1 MNRILCY
8 LEYMTP
14 GLAAG
19 ALAWLL
25 FRLRRGR
32 TGGGPRSWAMLLFW
46 MYSGGMAVI
55 TLAPEP
61 WWVNFALGGS
71 REPYFDLSGLA
82 YRVSLIPFS
91 QPDTLFN
98 LIGNIVMFLPFG
110 FFAAL
115 LWRGFGWKR
124 ALALGLGITCGIECW
139 QLFVGRYF
147 DIDDIILNTLGVLYI
162 VENGGESVQSMAD
175 LKGKTIAAAGKGSTP
190 EFGLRYLLEQNGL
203 DPDRDV
209 AVDWKSEHAECVAA
223 LAAGTADIALL
234 PQPFVTVAQGKLENL
249 RVALDL
255 TEEWDALDNGSAMI
269 TGVAVARR
277 DLVEERPELVEKFL
291 MEYAG
296 SVEWVHE
303 NTAGAA
309 ELVAQNGII
318 ESPAIA
324 EKALPRCNIVCLTG
338 QEMYEKLS
346 GYLQVLA
353 EAAPE
358 SVGGVLPRDD
368 FYYGA

>member
-1 MNRILCY
+1 MK
-8 LEYMTP
+8 
-14 GLAAG
+14 
-19 ALAWLL
+19 ALK
-25 FRLRRGR
+25 
-32 TGGGPRSWAMLLFW
+32 
-46 MYSGGMAVI
+46 
-55 TLAPEP
+55 TL
-61 WWVNFALGGS
+61 
-71 REPYFDLSGLA
+71 
-82 YRVSLIPFS
+82 
-91 QPDTLFN
+91 
-98 LIGNIVMFLPFG
+98 
-110 FFAAL
+110 
-115 LWRGFGWKR
+115 
-124 ALALGLGITCGIECW
+124 ALALALLLALSACGVIRSDDGPA
-139 QLFVGRYF
+139 QVVGGSNPAEEPASETAPESPEEAPPEVSALRVGALKGPTAMGMVRMMSDDGVNRYTLAGSA
-147 DIDDIILNTLGVLYI
+147 DELTPKLIKGELDIICVPANLAAVLYNKTEGQLVTLAVNTLGVLYI

-175 LKGKTIAAAGKGSTP
+175 LKGKTIVAAGKGSTP

-203 DPDRDV
+203 DPDQDMT
-209 AVDWKSEHAECVAA
+209 VDWKSEHAECVAA

-277 DLVEERPELVEKFL
+277 ELVEERPELVDKFL
-291 MEYAG
+291 MEYAE

-353 EAAPE
+353 EANPD

>member
-1 MNRILCY
+1 MK
-8 LEYMTP
+8 
-14 GLAAG
+14 
-19 ALAWLL
+19 ALK
-25 FRLRRGR
+25 
-32 TGGGPRSWAMLLFW
+32 
-46 MYSGGMAVI
+46 
-55 TLAPEP
+55 TL
-61 WWVNFALGGS
+61 
-71 REPYFDLSGLA
+71 
-82 YRVSLIPFS
+82 
-91 QPDTLFN
+91 
-98 LIGNIVMFLPFG
+98 
-110 FFAAL
+110 
-115 LWRGFGWKR
+115 
-124 ALALGLGITCGIECW
+124 ALALALLLALSACGVIRSGDGPTQAAGGSSPAEEPAPETAPESPEEAPPEVPALRVGALKGPTAMGLIRMIADGG
-139 QLFVGRYF
+139 VNRYTLAGSADELTPAF
-147 DIDDIILNTLGVLYI
+147 IKGDLDIICVPANLAAVLYNKTEGQTVTLAVNTLGVLYI

-255 TEEWDALDNGSAMI
+255 TAEWDALGGGSAMI

-277 DLVEERPELVEKFL
+277 DLVEERPELVDEFL
-291 MEYAG
+291 REYAV
-296 SVEWVHE
+296 SVDWVNG
-303 NTAGAA
+303 NTAEAA
-309 ELVAQNGII
+309 ELVAANGII

-353 EAAPE
+353 EANPD

>member
-1 MNRILCY
+1 MKALKT
-8 LEYMTP
+8 L
-14 GLAAG
+14 
-19 ALAWLL
+19 ALALALL
-25 FRLRRGR
+25 LALSACGVIRS
-32 TGGGPRSWAMLLFW
+32 GGGPAQAAGGSAPGEESGPAEGSLPPEEMPDELYLLQIGALKGPTAMGLVQMMERRGPTASIYFW
-46 MYSGGMAVI
+46 EFALAGSADELTPAFIKGDLDIICVPANLAAVLYNKTEGQI
-55 TLAPEP
+55 VTLA
-61 WWVNFALGGS
+61 V
-71 REPYFDLSGLA
+71 
-82 YRVSLIPFS
+82 
-91 QPDTLFN
+91 
-98 LIGNIVMFLPFG
+98 
-110 FFAAL
+110 
-115 LWRGFGWKR
+115 
-124 ALALGLGITCGIECW
+124 
-139 QLFVGRYF
+139 
-147 DIDDIILNTLGVLYI
+147 NTLGVLYI
-162 VENGGESVQSMAD
+162 VENGGESVQSMED

-277 DLVEERPELVEKFL
+277 ELVETRPELVDVFL
-291 MEYAG
+291 REYAA
-296 SVEWVHE
+296 SVDWVRE

-318 ESPAIA
+318 ESPAVA
-324 EKALPRCNIVCLTG
+324 EKALPHCNIVCLTG

-346 GYLQVLA
+346 GYLPVLA
-353 EAAPE
+353 EANPQA
-358 SVGGVLPRDD
+358 VGGKLPGDD